1 MSAIAA
7 GTAAVVVVYHLTRDI
22 GPTLQALQRTVE
34 HVLLIDNSERGHPG
48 LDALAARCGADFLH
62 AGNHGGL
69 AGAYNRAMALLP
81 LRYPRT
87 QQLVFLDE
95 DSDPATLAALL
106 ADPAT
111 RQALA
116 RDGTGAV
123 APAYRDRATGLRGR
137 YIRLG
142 RWRLSFNPR
151 EFTGLRPVAFVINSM
166 SVWRVPAL
174 QRIGPFNEALAVDHV
189 DTEYCL
195 RARQRG
201 FALYVNGSFEF
212 AHSIGERRKYR
223 VLGRELQAGG
233 HPPERRYTIARNTVW
248 LARDWFWREP
258 AFVVLCLARLGY
270 EALGILMA
278 EDGTRPKLSALARG
292 TAAGLLTRQ
301 RPA

>member
-1 MSAIAA
+1 MPAVAD

-22 GPTLQALQRTVE
+22 GPTLQALQRTVP
-34 HVLLIDNSERGHPG
+34 HVLLIDNSEQGHPG
-48 LDALAARCGADFLH
+48 LDALAARCNVDFLH
-62 AGNHGGL
+62 AGNRGGL
-69 AGAYNRAMALLP
+69 AGAYNRALTLLQ
-81 LRYPRT
+81 LRYPQT

-95 DSDPATLAALL
+95 DSDPAALASLL
-106 ADPAT
+106 GDAAT
-111 RQALA
+111 RHALA
-116 RDGTGAV
+116 QASTGAV

-151 EFTGLRPVAFVINSM
+151 EFSGLRPVAFVINSM

-174 QRIGPFNEALAVDHV
+174 QRIGPFDEALAVDHV

-195 RARQRG
+195 RARQLG
-201 FALYVNGSFEF
+201 LALYVNGDFEF

-223 VLGRELQAGG
+223 VMGRELQAGG
-233 HPPERRYTIARNTVW
+233 HPPERRYMIARNTVW

-258 AFVVLCLARLGY
+258 AFVALCLARLAY

-278 EDGTRPKLSALARG
+278 EDGVRVKLAALARG
-292 TAAGLLTRQ
+292 TAAGLSTRR